1 MGKVKLHWWIMLGMA
16 VGVVTGTLINQAY
29 IEEAREAVLG
39 SGYAEATPQQL
50 QENAQNINEELRRRV
65 IATPVGAAIEGV
77 SRVFMNLLKMIVLPL
92 VFFSLVLGISGMKEA
107 KRLGRIGIKTGAWYV
122 LTSLFAI
129 ITGLVVVNLIGP
141 GRGTGIQIPTQAR
154 EAQPPRSFWDVIASM
169 IPENIVEAAATF
181 DMFGV
186 IFFSLL
192 FGIFL
197 LLVEEELAAGML
209 SFIEGGAAVMMKMTQ
224 FIISL
229 APVGIAALI
238 ANTVATSGPSIFISL
253 LPYVLT
259 VALALAI
266 HFLVTL
272 PLLLRFFT
280 GYPPYRY
287 MRAMSPA
294 LWTAF
299 STASSS
305 GTLAVTMERARQGA
319 GVSNRITSFVL
330 PLGATVNMDG
340 TALYECVT
348 VLFIAQVHASTHSDF
363 PALTLGSQLFI
374 VFLALTVSI
383 GAAGIP
389 HAGLVMM
396 VIILQAVHL
405 PLEYTSLIWGV
416 DRILDMARTMTNVWS
431 DATGAAVI
439 AHSENEIEE
448 SVLFS
453 PSP

>member
-129 ITGLVVVNLIGP
+129 ITGLVVVNLVGP

-209 SFIEGGAAVMMKMTQ
+209 SFIEGGAAVM
-224 FIISL
+224 L
-229 APVGIAALI
+229 
-238 ANTVATSGPSIFISL
+238 
-253 LPYVLT
+253 
-259 VALALAI
+259 
-266 HFLVTL
+266 
-272 PLLLRFFT
+272 
-280 GYPPYRY
+280 
-287 MRAMSPA
+287 
-294 LWTAF
+294 
-299 STASSS
+299 
-305 GTLAVTMERARQGA
+305 
-319 GVSNRITSFVL
+319 
-330 PLGATVNMDG
+330 
-340 TALYECVT
+340 
-348 VLFIAQVHASTHSDF
+348 
-363 PALTLGSQLFI
+363 
-374 VFLALTVSI
+374 
-383 GAAGIP
+383 
-389 HAGLVMM
+389 
-396 VIILQAVHL
+396 
-405 PLEYTSLIWGV
+405 SLIH
-416 DRILDMARTMTNVWS
+416 I
-431 DATGAAVI
+431 
-439 AHSENEIEE
+439 
-448 SVLFS
+448 
-453 PSP
+453 